1 MYCRYDYENVD
12 DKPANQM
19 MEDLNKFVVDSSV
32 IGQVH
37 KSGEKSYTIA
47 KTDNF
52 SYTDPVD
59 KSVSKNQVS
68 QL

>member
-1 MYCRYDYENVD
+1 
-12 DKPANQM
+12 M
-19 MEDLNKFVVDSSV
+19 MENLNKFVADSSV

-37 KSGEKSYTIA
+37 SSGDKTYTIA

-68 QL
+68 QAWFGI